1 MPLYSLFSSTL
12 LEKSWNRD
20 SNASGRIVD
29 RRWIKAEEVPAEG
42 EIHNF
47 VVKRSASKGQD
58 EGNHFLKGKLPVP
71 GIVFAG
77 SCGEEPFV
85 VCHSLNCIFQ
95 CFFYGFWTHKVSLL
109 VVWRVGTR
117 F

>member
-1 MPLYSLFSSTL
+1 MEQGFKRFWEDCRSSLDKSRGSS
-12 LEKSWNRD
+12 
-20 SNASGRIVD
+20 
-29 RRWIKAEEVPAEG
+29 RRGIQAK

-77 SCGEEPFV
+77 SCGEDANFARTV
-85 VCHSLNCIFQ
+85 
-95 CFFYGFWTHKVSLL
+95 
-109 VVWRVGTR
+109 
-117 F
+117 